1 MLQKLLKYINFL
13 NLLVGSSFSIC
24 FMLQF
29 PIYININKVSIKFQ
43 IATLAEKKIIFLIYN
58 WLIKYFF
65 YINLYYSEIYI
76 NCYFILILSYQK

>member
-1 MLQKLLKYINFL
+1 
-13 NLLVGSSFSIC
+13 
-24 FMLQF
+24 MLQF

-65 YINLYYSEIYI
+65 YINLYYLEIYI
-76 NCYFILILSYQK
+76 NCYFTLKFFFIKFQNFFSDFTKKNLYINI